1 MTLEKSQIK
10 FARSEETG
18 EIIGFVS
25 RHSKTKRLKGV
36 RESSHY
42 GKKICVLSED
52 LKGKIIP
59 NVLYDVELK
68 QMHNQN
74 GYVVVSAT
82 PVKFKGQLKTII
94 SKGIYQVTITFGNKT
109 IYFDPV
115 DGKSSSSKT
124 IEGVVEILRERQDIA
139 DLDSVIKEFKTLA
152 NELIARMQKDNCD
165 FDSRKK
171 KKK

>member
-10 FARSEETG
+10 FAESEETG

-25 RHSKTKRLKGV
+25 RHSKTKKLKGV

-52 LKGKIIP
+52 LKGRIVP

-74 GYVVVSAT
+74 GYVVVSAM
-82 PVKFKGQLKTII
+82 PVKFKGQLKTTM
-94 SKGIYQVTITFGNKT
+94 SKDICQVTITFGNKT

-115 DGKSSSSKT
+115 GGKSSSSKT

-139 DLDSVIKEFKTLA
+139 DLDSTIKEFETQA
-152 NELIARMQKDNCD
+152 NELIAKMQKDGYH
-165 FDSRKK
+165 FDSHKK

>member
-10 FARSEETG
+10 FAKSEETG

-25 RHSKTKRLKGV
+25 RHSKTKKLKGV

-52 LKGKIIP
+52 LKGRITP

-82 PVKFKGQLKTII
+82 PVKFKGQLKTVV
-94 SKGIYQVTITFGNKT
+94 SKGIYQVTVTFGNKT

-124 IEGVVEILRERQDIA
+124 IEGVIGILRERPDIA
-139 DLDSVIKEFKTLA
+139 DLDSIIKEFEILA
-152 NELIARMQKDNCD
+152 NELVAKMQRDGYGS
-165 FDSRKK
+165 DSHKRTKK
-171 KKK
+171 